1 MRSGFLVYWPKLTK
15 PSMCFFIS
23 ETFQSAGGRKNKVN
37 AAFYHQ
43 TKGYVQRQLVGFDVI
58 SLLSVELRSLCFFCH
73 DSSFLCHHWHLKF
86 NYLPDAPPVLG
97 TDNLASGQLCSKT
110 PFRVL
115 IVLNFIN
122 PPSAYPNA
130 TFTFAL
136 SHRESVSS
144 EWFSRFKGL
153 FCSVFSRCGRSSL

>member
-1 MRSGFLVYWPKLTK
+1 
-15 PSMCFFIS
+15 MCFFIS

-43 TKGYVQRQLVGFDVI
+43 TKGYVQRQLVGFHVI
-58 SLLSVELRSLCFFCH
+58 SLLSVELRSLVFSVMMQVFCATT
-73 DSSFLCHHWHLKF
+73 DILNLIIF
-86 NYLPDAPPVLG
+86 PDAPPVLG

-115 IVLNFIN
+115 IVLYFID

-144 EWFSRFKGL
+144 E
-153 FCSVFSRCGRSSL
+153 

>member
-1 MRSGFLVYWPKLTK
+1 
-15 PSMCFFIS
+15 MCFFIS

-58 SLLSVELRSLCFFCH
+58 SLLSVELRSLVFSVMMQVFCATT
-73 DSSFLCHHWHLKF
+73 DILNLII
-86 NYLPDAPPVLG
+86 LPDAPPVLG

-115 IVLNFIN
+115 IVLYFID

-136 SHRESVSS
+136 PHRESVSS
-144 EWFSRFKGL
+144 E
-153 FCSVFSRCGRSSL
+153 